1 MKPHMN
7 PQGNGKW
14 AKDGRDKV
22 KRKFR
27 RIFSKSARQI
37 SKLQTKKYIFLIMTE
52 EEKLNVCE
60 AIEHYGFTD
69 TFVDSRS
76 FEDIQDAKFQAL
88 IKNFVEAHSAISDY
102 VGYGDYLKNL
112 CYSAKL

>member
-27 RIFSKSARQI
+27 RIFSKSARQKI
-37 SKLQTKKYIFLIMTE
+37 KIEIKKILDDDN
-52 EEKLNVCE
+52 K
-60 AIEHYGFTD
+60 
-69 TFVDSRS
+69 R
-76 FEDIQDAKFQAL
+76 
-88 IKNFVEAHSAISDY
+88 
-102 VGYGDYLKNL
+102 
-112 CYSAKL
+112 

>member
-1 MKPHMN
+1 MN

-37 SKLQTKKYIFLIMTE
+37 SKLQTKKDLFLDDENNKT
-52 EEKLNVCE
+52 
-60 AIEHYGFTD
+60 
-69 TFVDSRS
+69 
-76 FEDIQDAKFQAL
+76 
-88 IKNFVEAHSAISDY
+88 
-102 VGYGDYLKNL
+102 
-112 CYSAKL
+112 